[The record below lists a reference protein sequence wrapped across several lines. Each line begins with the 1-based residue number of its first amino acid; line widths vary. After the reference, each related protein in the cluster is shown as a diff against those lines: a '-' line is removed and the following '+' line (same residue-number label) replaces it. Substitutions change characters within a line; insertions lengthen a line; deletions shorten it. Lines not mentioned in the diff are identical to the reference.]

1 MVVKYLNWDL
11 ELFAFLNL
19 IFFITLFSGLLLI
32 IIVALR
38 NRPSDSQIIDFKL
51 FITEWGRAHQLEG
64 TIEEWIKKNPFWSKF
79 LKMNYRIGKGLT
91 NLGFS
96 PNMITTIGL
105 ILCLFSGWFIILGGI
120 SWILIPPLPIELILL
135 TDIKRSFVEPGVYFI
150 IAGIIY
156 IFSGLVDGFDGAVAR
171 VSNRITKFGAIYDN
185 MIDKYSDLAVFGSI
199 IIVGLCDPVIGF
211 LAIIGFFLVEYARAF
226 GESRGVKKTIP
237 TLAERPVRLIFI
249 SIFFFVLAGHLIALK
264 YYIFLPYS
272 TLNFYLIDIGMIIL
286 VFFAHSSVIFIVY
299 HLKKET
305 SKLEEIK

>member
-1 MVVKYLNWDL
+1 MPIKQLNWDMN
-11 ELFAFLNL
+11 LFAFLNL
-19 IFFITLFSGLLLI
+19 IILVILISSLLII

-38 NRPSDSQIIDFKL
+38 NRTSDFKIIDFKL
-51 FITEWGRAHQLEG
+51 FITEWGKAHQLEG
-64 TIEEWIKKNPFWSKF
+64 TIEEWIDTNPFWSRF
-79 LKMNYRIGKGLT
+79 LKMNYKIGKGLT

-105 ILCLFSGWFIILGGI
+105 ILCLFSGWFIILGAI
-120 SWILIPPLPIELILL
+120 SWKLIPSLPIELILL
-135 TDIKRSFVEPGVYFI
+135 SDIKRNFVEPGIYFI
-150 IAGIIY
+150 IAGVIY

-199 IIVGLCDPVIGF
+199 IIVGLCDPIIGF

-226 GESRGVKKTIP
+226 GESRGVKKTTP

-286 VFFAHSSVIFIVY
+286 VFFAHSSVIFIVF

-305 SKLEEIK
+305 SKLE